1 MRTVFFLAVLAP
13 LLLAGT
19 AVGQQNPLTSLL
31 DSPVKSD
38 REIYQAGEQ
47 IVCSLPLPGTAA
59 MFGADTVDGS
69 AANKT
74 FITDELFAPFR
85 VWEGD
90 GACQLVQTWST
101 AFAGGTMTGI
111 ANPNNKIGATY
122 WVLNPAGGTADEHL
136 FGIGAATGTTV
147 PLPAGGALPGPLVI
161 DDNQAGEIG
170 CFQDIGLDVITCI
183 DFAAGGAFVCS
194 YANVDNTGAGAF
206 GNGIDD
212 AVDTS
217 VCGGATLV
225 NASGTINEGQVTR
238 VGQYDCNVPVPDAAC
253 ANRWDV
259 GQFSTFVN
267 GIDEFDE
274 LNPGAGGGEER
285 LCLVDNVTSTM
296 LIVNQPVGITD
307 CQDINANM
315 DVLFVNGSQG
325 GVTFTVDVRRST
337 TVSTGLQRV
346 TGSNGKFI
354 YHMNA
359 GFPTQST
366 VGPLFDLGN
375 ECFPF
380 IGGSPPPA
388 VVENNVGK
396 TNLVGSSNYFGDPI
410 SDPAKAPV
418 FVCPTQARIDT
429 VNFPAGS
436 IFTVQSIHLNPA
448 ASSSKGGSLSN
459 AIVVRFID

>member
-1 MRTVFFLAVLAP
+1 MRRVALLAVCCVAVF
-13 LLLAGT
+13 AVT
-19 AVGQQNPLTSLL
+19 ASAQQNPLTSLL

-69 AANKT
+69 AATKT
-74 FITDELFAPFR
+74 FLADELFAPFR
-85 VWEGD
+85 VWEYD

-111 ANPNNKIGATY
+111 ANPNTGIGATY
-122 WVLNPAGGTADEHL
+122 WVVNPGGGTADEHV
-136 FGIGAATGTTV
+136 FGSGAATGTTV
-147 PLPAGGALPGPLVI
+147 PLPAGGTLPGQLVI

-170 CFQDIGLDVITCI
+170 CFQDIGLDIITCI

-194 YANVDNTGAGAF
+194 YANADNTGAGAF
-206 GNGIDD
+206 GNGMGD

-225 NASGTINEGQVTR
+225 NANGTINEGQVTR
-238 VGQYDCNVPVPDAAC
+238 VGQYDCAVPVPDAAC

-259 GQFSTFVN
+259 GQFTTFTN
-267 GIDEFDE
+267 GVEEYDEQ
-274 LNPGAGGGEER
+274 NPGAGGGERR
-285 LCLVDNVTSTM
+285 LTMVDNVTSTI
-296 LIVNQPVGITD
+296 LILNQPVGISD
-307 CQDINANM
+307 CQDIDANM

-325 GVTFTVDVRRST
+325 GTGFTVNVNT
-337 TVSTGLQRV
+337 AATVATGLQKV
-346 TGSNGKFI
+346 TGSNGKFV
-354 YHMNA
+354 YHMNS
-359 GFPTQST
+359 GTPSSGT

-375 ECFPF
+375 ECHPF
-380 IGGSPPPA
+380 VGGSPV

-396 TNLVGSSNYFGDPI
+396 TNLVGSSNYFGNPI

-418 FVCPTQARIDT
+418 FVSPTQAAIDT
-429 VNFPAGS
+429 VNLPSGS
-436 IFTVQSIHLNPA
+436 FFTMQSIHLNPA
-448 ASSSKGGSLSN
+448 ASSAKGGSFSN
-459 AIVVRFID
+459 ALIMAMQ